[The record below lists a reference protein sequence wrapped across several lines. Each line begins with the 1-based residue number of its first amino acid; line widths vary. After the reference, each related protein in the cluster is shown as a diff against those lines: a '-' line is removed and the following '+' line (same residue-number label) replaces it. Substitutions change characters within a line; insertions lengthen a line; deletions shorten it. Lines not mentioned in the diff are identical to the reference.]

1 MMGFPL
7 GLWDLSLWLA
17 ATSTILLVASELI
30 SLHQSRVRIYVNKER
45 LRNTAFAVSI
55 AFLVTVAIR
64 VVGIIT

>member
-17 ATSTILLVASELI
+17 ATSTILLVTSELI
-30 SLHQSRVRIYVNKER
+30 SIPQSGVRIYMNKKR

-55 AFLVTVAIR
+55 ALLVTVAIR
-64 VVGIIT
+64 IVGVIT